1 MQYNLNECEKVNT
14 LERSLTANDGDRRKL
29 LDQINKLKSS
39 EMRLDGELKRQKEAA
54 ELGEM
59 KTTETEVKRRKESS
73 D

>member
-1 MQYNLNECEKVNT
+1 MNQKVAT

-59 KTTETEVKRRKESS
+59 KTTETEVKRRKESALN
-73 D
+73 